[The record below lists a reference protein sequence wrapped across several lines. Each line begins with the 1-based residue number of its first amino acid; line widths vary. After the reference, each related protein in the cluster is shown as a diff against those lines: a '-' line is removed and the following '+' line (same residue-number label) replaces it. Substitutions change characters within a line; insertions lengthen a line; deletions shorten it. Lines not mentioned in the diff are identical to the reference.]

1 MSDTS
6 VLPVSTPKANDRALK
21 YKKETNCFQ
30 FKTPKSNYLLY
41 LPYIGRG
48 TFSKVYYG
56 KDEIGNEI
64 AIKCVTK
71 SKVTKVELSY
81 VHKEIEIMKKLS
93 HPNIIKLIDTLDT
106 DKHIYIISEYCNYK
120 TLTELFE
127 IKLTE
132 IELHHIIK
140 QLCSALHY
148 IRSKNI
154 YHKDLKP
161 QNIFMNRIIS
171 TAEWDILDIEIKL
184 GDFGFAKQT
193 NLLELNETLCGT
205 PLYLAPEI
213 MINHQYHT
221 TSDLW
226 SLGIIIYQ
234 LAFSK
239 HPFGNPKTRLELE
252 RNINILAG
260 KILNDTKDIYSESF
274 ENLISELIQINPNKR
289 MNWEQLQ
296 LYSWFSRDSETR
308 DSETRE
314 RANANQEMKE
324 SNPEESTIIS
334 NSLIPSSLNII
345 RDKLKENCIKQEKS
359 TEQDDIPK
367 GILYYTK
374 PMIINDF
381 YSRGSEPRGT
391 DPRKITHSTPI
402 AIPTRL
408 SEVKDNEISYVNLS
422 DSPNVPSS
430 PGQSSPILHSSRNN
444 SLRNNSSR
452 NLRGNSDTTPST
464 PSSLSSNSSMFANIL
479 KQTLRFISNI

>member
-1 MSDTS
+1 
-6 VLPVSTPKANDRALK
+6 
-21 YKKETNCFQ
+21 
-30 FKTPKSNYLLY
+30 
-41 LPYIGRG
+41 
-48 TFSKVYYG
+48 
-56 KDEIGNEI
+56 
-64 AIKCVTK
+64 
-71 SKVTKVELSY
+71 
-81 VHKEIEIMKKLS
+81 
-93 HPNIIKLIDTLDT
+93 
-106 DKHIYIISEYCNYK
+106 
-120 TLTELFE
+120 
-127 IKLTE
+127 
-132 IELHHIIK
+132 
-140 QLCSALHY
+140 
-148 IRSKNI
+148 
-154 YHKDLKP
+154 
-161 QNIFMNRIIS
+161 
-171 TAEWDILDIEIKL
+171 
-184 GDFGFAKQT
+184 
-193 NLLELNETLCGT
+193 
-205 PLYLAPEI
+205 
-213 MINHQYHT
+213 
-221 TSDLW
+221 
-226 SLGIIIYQ
+226 
-234 LAFSK
+234 
-239 HPFGNPKTRLELE
+239 
-252 RNINILAG
+252 
-260 KILNDTKDIYSESF
+260 
-274 ENLISELIQINPNKR
+274 
-289 MNWEQLQ
+289 
-296 LYSWFSRDSETR
+296 
-308 DSETRE
+308 
-314 RANANQEMKE
+314 MKE